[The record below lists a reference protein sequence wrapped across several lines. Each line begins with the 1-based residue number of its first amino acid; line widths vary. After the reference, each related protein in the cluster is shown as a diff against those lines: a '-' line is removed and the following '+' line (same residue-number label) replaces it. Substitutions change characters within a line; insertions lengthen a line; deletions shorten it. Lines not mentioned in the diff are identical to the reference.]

1 MEGMTGRW
9 GRMITSACVVVYTFG
24 TTITFLIVIGDQFDA
39 TFHSIYGDDFTN
51 KVRKVQ
57 VKEGGNSISRN
68 MDTDCNYL
76 PVETTVNAFFLN
88 FSGTCNEALQH
99 PYVPAFSSYRCVTL
113 EESTFYVYPV
123 PWEFLLYFTSL
134 DYLFMNIIPEITYQ
148 GQSKPTH
155 QVGRT
160 CS

>member
-51 KVRKVQ
+51 KVRKVS
-57 VKEGGNSISRN
+57 ELFLGGGFLHKYSN
-68 MDTDCNYL
+68 CL
-76 PVETTVNAFFLN
+76 PVETIVSVFFLN

-99 PYVPAFSSYRCVTL
+99 PYVPAFSSYRCATL
-113 EESTFYVYPV
+113 EESIFCVYPV
-123 PWEFLLYFTSL
+123 PWEFLQYFTSL
-134 DYLFMNIIPEITYQ
+134 DCLFMNIIPEITYQ